1 MGSGP
6 GAVGLGPIGNGTESC
21 SSGIGARALWRAL
34 RSFIWCRNWE
44 CGPSVAE
51 PGSIP
56 LLVYVMLFEDI
67 DLYLHNRSISVFFF
81 SFTKVK
87 ESFLHS
93 FVVSRTVIMITLCP
107 GRGGSVAH
115 PCTEQCLWMAKLTFQ
130 VWSFFLNVW
139 KYSLTQLKKNIIIIG
154 AFAWV
159 MPRFSTTAFFSF
171 FESPFSLSKL
181 FGILMCRNVRLK
193 F

>member
-1 MGSGP
+1 M
-6 GAVGLGPIGNGTESC
+6 
-21 SSGIGARALWRAL
+21 
-34 RSFIWCRNWE
+34 
-44 CGPSVAE
+44 AE

-130 VWSFFLNVW
+130 VWSFFLNV
-139 KYSLTQLKKNIIIIG
+139 
-154 AFAWV
+154 
-159 MPRFSTTAFFSF
+159 
-171 FESPFSLSKL
+171 
-181 FGILMCRNVRLK
+181 
-193 F
+193 